1 MVVRHFL
8 LIFLGFRI
16 YLVWVFLLVA
26 LVFFFFML
34 VYLLVALCLVK
45 WYSSFDVFCS
55 SSDVC
60 KELMSCCVLFAGI
73 S

>member
-16 YLVWVFLLVA
+16 YLVRVFLL
-26 LVFFFFML
+26 LLLFFFFFFML
-34 VYLLVALCLVK
+34 VYLLFALRLVK

-60 KELMSCCVLFAGI
+60 
-73 S
+73 

>member
-1 MVVRHFL
+1 MVVRHCL

-26 LVFFFFML
+26 LVLFFFML

-60 KELMSCCVLFAGI
+60 
-73 S
+73 

>member
-16 YLVWVFLLVA
+16 YLVWVFLL
-26 LVFFFFML
+26 LLLSFLFFFFML
-34 VYLLVALCLVK
+34 VYLLFALRLVK

-60 KELMSCCVLFAGI
+60 
-73 S
+73 

>member
-34 VYLLVALCLVK
+34 VYLFFALRLVK

-60 KELMSCCVLFAGI
+60 
-73 S
+73 